1 MEVDMTSEPPEA
13 GDQGEDIDADT
24 EVEDAMKNG
33 LKRSCSAPL
42 INQLIAAE
50 DEGRTRDGARGVL
63 QTAAARLKP
72 SSYLPASLGG
82 SRWRRWSTS
91 TSSMAATPTSPV
103 QGSNSNPMGA
113 GWARLNRIKVEETK
127 DVSKLEIQT
136 EREVQRGLSIENN
149 LSQSWEDLSLSDN
162 PKETRNSGHAS
173 RRGTDPMQPLTIG
186 VGPFPSPRTSPSP
199 SPSPTR
205 SSVPGKQC
213 FSPSMQ
219 MPVPNLSFSPSPSSS
234 PTRRGWTTRR
244 SLSPITL
251 RPSPLGPVK
260 RKCMLD
266 EGELGAT
273 PSKRHSSLLSITHQN
288 SYRERAA
295 PYRLPLHVSSGWA
308 TPSSSPSHSAGPSS
322 DHSGCSRESSPSPA
336 PHFPPNLFQGAPA
349 SPCPSLMDTS
359 TSSSTETSL

>member
-1 MEVDMTSEPPEA
+1 MTSEPAEV
-13 GDQGEDIDADT
+13 GDQGEDLEADT

-50 DEGRTRDGARGVL
+50 DEGRARDGARGVL
-63 QTAAARLKP
+63 SSAAARLRP
-72 SSYLPASLGG
+72 SSYLPGSLGG

-91 TSSMAATPTSPV
+91 TSSMGINPPTSPV
-103 QGSNSNPMGA
+103 HGA
-113 GWARLNRIKVEETK
+113 VPGGGWSRVNRLKVEETK
-127 DVSKLEIQT
+127 DVSKAEIQT

-149 LSQSWEDLSLSDN
+149 LSQSWEDLSLVSCYLCSSLN
-162 PKETRNSGHAS
+162 LNLCNLSFQSETPKESRASSGQS
-173 RRGTDPMQPLTIG
+173 RGGSRVSDPTQPLTIG

-205 SSVPGKQC
+205 SNVPGKQC

-234 PTRRGWTTRR
+234 PTRRGWTSRR

-260 RKCMLD
+260 RKCMLGD
-266 EGELGAT
+266 DGELGAT

-288 SYRERAA
+288 SIRCNSYRCPCMAA
-295 PYRLPLHVSSGWA
+295 
-308 TPSSSPSHSAGPSS
+308 
-322 DHSGCSRESSPSPA
+322 D
-336 PHFPPNLFQGAPA
+336 
-349 SPCPSLMDTS
+349 DD
-359 TSSSTETSL
+359 